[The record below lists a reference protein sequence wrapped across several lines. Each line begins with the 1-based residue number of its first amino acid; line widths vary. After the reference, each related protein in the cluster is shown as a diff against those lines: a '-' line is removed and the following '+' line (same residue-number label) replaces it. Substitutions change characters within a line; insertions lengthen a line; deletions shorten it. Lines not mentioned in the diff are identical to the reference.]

1 VAAGA
6 LPRHYDLVFGRDKT
20 QERLLIRIFTAARRE
35 CPRVWH
41 LSRGK
46 CTSFEQVLLRAAEG
60 LEIGEKCRP
69 SEGEG
74 RTEQKDRILGKIKH
88 FQEGSNSRFLSA
100 GVDNVASIA
109 AISSKNDDPA
119 DFFIS
124 KILAYDGVEKTPV
137 LVLLA
142 EIPQAPIVSTLSLR
156 KTGAIQSE
164 CTNAVTKLIGSEIPD
179 VVGNTEVIETRF
191 LRIVMGSLLLYSN

>member
-1 VAAGA
+1 MAAGA

-20 QERLLIRIFTAARRE
+20 QERLLIGSPQQPGGNAHEDGIYHEVNAHR
-35 CPRVWH
+35 
-41 LSRGK
+41 SNK
-46 CTSFEQVLLRAAEG
+46 VLLRAAEG

-88 FQEGSNSRFLSA
+88 FQEGSNSGFLSA

-119 DFFIS
+119 DLFIS
-124 KILAYDGVEKTPV
+124 KILAYDGVEKTHV

-164 CTNAVTKLIGSEIPD
+164 PTNAVTKLIGS
-179 VVGNTEVIETRF
+179 
-191 LRIVMGSLLLYSN
+191 LLLYSD